1 MKINYDF
8 YTGNDSYC
16 DGDTEKD
23 VISYLKEYGEE
34 GYSKIFEKDIRW
46 PVYYHITPIRKNI
59 LKWYPFK
66 ENAEVLEIG
75 AGMGAIT
82 NILCDKV
89 THVTAV
95 ELSKQRA
102 SAIIE
107 RCQDKNN
114 LELIIGNFNDIK
126 FDKKFD
132 YITLIGV
139 LEYAPLYTN
148 SDNPFKSFLDYIKTL
163 LKDDGKLLIAIE
175 NSDQFDAIERR
186 RISFQLQLCLE
197 KIDSPYTF
205 FWFDSHFVLIVNNL
219 EETILEKV
227 IDKMYKRSKKRML
240 TNSLYVG
247 IGSQMSDLS
256 QLILSYKR
264 ALAAVNMAM
273 KFDYP
278 IINFEEMGVYQ
289 ILFSIEDKQI
299 LISMY
304 YRLLQPLINY
314 DQKHHSELEKTLYYY
329 LVYDGSMQAMAKN
342 LYMHRNTIN
351 YRMNKIK
358 ELLNCEFESIDEKM
372 EYLLAFYIKKI
383 MNAKK
388 NRSS

>member
-1 MKINYDF
+1 M
-8 YTGNDSYC
+8 
-16 DGDTEKD
+16 
-23 VISYLKEYGEE
+23 
-34 GYSKIFEKDIRW
+34 
-46 PVYYHITPIRKNI
+46 
-59 LKWYPFK
+59 
-66 ENAEVLEIG
+66 
-75 AGMGAIT
+75 
-82 NILCDKV
+82 
-89 THVTAV
+89 
-95 ELSKQRA
+95 
-102 SAIIE
+102 
-107 RCQDKNN
+107 
-114 LELIIGNFNDIK
+114 
-126 FDKKFD
+126 
-132 YITLIGV
+132 
-139 LEYAPLYTN
+139 
-148 SDNPFKSFLDYIKTL
+148 
-163 LKDDGKLLIAIE
+163 
-175 NSDQFDAIERR
+175 
-186 RISFQLQLCLE
+186 
-197 KIDSPYTF
+197 
-205 FWFDSHFVLIVNNL
+205 IVNNL

-358 ELLNCEFESIDEKM
+358 DEKM